1 MLLSFE
7 DHFYQR
13 RENRASRIL
22 TFNHRKRQLGIY
34 YILFNL
40 LSFDAYN
47 TNMKLG
53 LQHDLKLYWT
63 NIFLRKIFC
72 EGEKITA
79 NCWLYLL
86 SIGTFSGMGLIPGA
100 KSPTT
105 TVRIGAL
112 TTHSIK
118 AWPLHSKVVWSQ
130 NRKSFR
136 AITSFVSSVLKSK
149 SSMPR
154 IYQSDSCQNHDIP
167 QEREEKKAPMNFH
180 LYRFQIS
187 DIDC

>member
-1 MLLSFE
+1 MATRYLCISYLIFSHLMHIIPIWNLVSNTTWSFTE
-7 DHFYQR
+7 SIVF
-13 RENRASRIL
+13 
-22 TFNHRKRQLGIY
+22 
-34 YILFNL
+34 
-40 LSFDAYN
+40 
-47 TNMKLG
+47 
-53 LQHDLKLYWT
+53 W
-63 NIFLRKIFC
+63 RKIFP
-72 EGEKITA
+72 EVEKIAA
-79 NCWLYLL
+79 NWWLYLL

-149 SSMPR
+149 SSMLR

-167 QEREEKKAPMNFH
+167 QHSVLE
-180 LYRFQIS
+180 
-187 DIDC
+187 

>member
-1 MLLSFE
+1 MSSFWRK
-7 DHFYQR
+7 YI
-13 RENRASRIL
+13 IL
-22 TFNHRKRQLGIY
+22 YLQ
-34 YILFNL
+34 
-40 LSFDAYN
+40 SFDAYN

-53 LQHDLKLYWT
+53 FQQFKALLNPFFW
-63 NIFLRKIFC
+63 RKIFR
-72 EGEKITA
+72 EVEKIAA
-79 NCWLYLL
+79 NWWLYLL

-149 SSMPR
+149 SSMLR
-154 IYQSDSCQNHDIP
+154 IYQSDSCQNHDMP
-167 QEREEKKAPMNFH
+167 QEREKKAPMNFH

>member
-1 MLLSFE
+1 M
-7 DHFYQR
+7 YM
-13 RENRASRIL
+13 
-22 TFNHRKRQLGIY
+22 
-34 YILFNL
+34 LFNL
-40 LSFDAYN
+40 QSFNAYN
-47 TNMKLG
+47 TNMKIG
-53 LQHDLKLYWT
+53 FQHDLKLNW
-63 NIFLRKIFC
+63 IHCFLKKNLPRSKKKIA
-72 EGEKITA
+72 A
-79 NCWLYLL
+79 NWWLYLL

-149 SSMPR
+149 SSMLR

-167 QEREEKKAPMNFH
+167 QHSVLE
-180 LYRFQIS
+180 
-187 DIDC
+187 